1 MQDARFN
8 VKIVLFSLFTRF
20 AYLINIH
27 RNKFLIV
34 QAEWLRD
41 GFSKMFG
48 VPKGRFIV
56 CPPEQKKVAYNKMEI
71 EHNVFTFIFV
81 STPDCHKNFETLCEA
96 AKALEHKIGVGKF
109 NVVLTIKGDENRYSK
124 YLIKYEDIRKAM
136 GAAAK
141 ETSKKYHEETI
152 MKRWV
157 KLFEEL

>member
-1 MQDARFN
+1 
-8 VKIVLFSLFTRF
+8 
-20 AYLINIH
+20 
-27 RNKFLIV
+27 
-34 QAEWLRD
+34 
-41 GFSKMFG
+41 
-48 VPKGRFIV
+48 
-56 CPPEQKKVAYNKMEI
+56 MEI